1 MKARNLRALALIPF
15 LFALLTNT
23 SYAGDGPLALA
34 CCNEAEITYK
44 NGDIRLA
51 GVLLTPVDPGE
62 YPAAVLLQGSGT
74 SDRSNAWARVIAES
88 LVAKGVA
95 VLLTDKRGSGQSG
108 GNWRTASFEDLALDG
123 VAGINALR
131 GLKGIR
137 DDRLGF
143 IGLSQGGH
151 LSPLAASLCDVQ
163 FVIDFVGGALPMKA
177 MLFHELEQTYK
188 QHGIADADIE
198 YLQHMTALSFEY
210 IETGAGFDDYL
221 AYRDTVTTRY
231 GTAMTESW
239 PTLPDDEYWTFWG
252 LIHDFDPIPYWREVV
267 DVDRTPAFVAYGELD
282 EADNVPVKA
291 SVRRFEN
298 ELDGDTLTLRVYSK
312 TGHSLMDEEL
322 MSQHQYQLVEP
333 LLRDLDIWINI
344 NINSDSDSHSN
355 FSTHSIFVKR

>member
-1 MKARNLRALALIPF
+1 MKKREFKALASIPF
-15 LFALLTNT
+15 LLVLAADLF
-23 SYAGDGPLALA
+23 YAQDGRSAWV
-34 CCNEAEITYK
+34 CCNETELTYM

-74 SDRSNAWARVIAES
+74 SDRSNGWARVIAET

-95 VLLTDKRGSGQSG
+95 ILLTDKRGSGQSG
-108 GNWRTASFEDLALDG
+108 GDWRTASFEDLARDG
-123 VAGINALR
+123 VAGISALR

-137 DDRLGF
+137 GDRLGF

-151 LSPLAASLCDVQ
+151 LSPLAASLDDVQ

-198 YLQHMTALSFEY
+198 YLQHMTVLSFAY
-210 IETGAGFDDYL
+210 IETGAGFNEYL
-221 AYRDTVTTRY
+221 AYRDMVTKRY
-231 GTAMTESW
+231 GAAMTESW
-239 PTLPDDEYWTFWG
+239 PTMPDDEYWTFWG
-252 LIHDFDPIPYWREVV
+252 HIHDFDPIPYWREVV
-267 DVDRTPAFVAYGELD
+267 DVDKTPAFVAYGELD

-298 ELDGDTLTLRVYSK
+298 ELDGDTLTLRVYPG
-312 TGHSLMDEEL
+312 TGHSLMDEDL
-322 MSQHQYQLVEP
+322 MSQHEYQLVEP
-333 LLRDLDIWINI
+333 LLRDLDIWIDI
-344 NINSDSDSHSN
+344 NIKSGVSGQSKL
-355 FSTHSIFVKR
+355 VMR